1 MSCFFITIKSLKFF
15 LFFSYNPK
23 VTEALVRRTVHMSSL
38 SMENL
43 LLRMKRF
50 TSGTAVSFVLLS
62 SLVACSSRHGAVDS
76 AISEEV
82 SARDSQEDASLVL
95 GDASADTSSQDNL
108 EATSDQASGSDV
120 MNSLPVKNS
129 TFRHRAKLHKSDRQA
144 VKIWRGQ
151 LHTQYTSDMKEWK
164 VARGESLSLIAD
176 GVFGKAN
183 SLKKLLD
190 LNPEIEDPNVLM
202 VGQILRLPVSEESA
216 QVADLSKVSP
226 QKEEDRVVVAQPAP
240 QKEIPAVDAGL
251 SVVSNAPSQGASL
264 SIDTGSN
271 SVDAQVGAMAT
282 VPVASAPSVAT
293 SADQSSV
300 DSSVVEPKSQDSAG
314 SSPIVQKVSNVSKKS
329 NVRTM
334 LLVGAV
340 GFLIMSA
347 VVFILGR
354 KKA

>member
-1 MSCFFITIKSLKFF
+1 
-15 LFFSYNPK
+15 
-23 VTEALVRRTVHMSSL
+23 
-38 SMENL
+38 MENL
-43 LLRMKRF
+43 FLRMKRF
-50 TSGTAVSFVLLS
+50 TSGTAISFVLLS
-62 SLVACSSRHGAVDS
+62 GLVACSSKHGAVDG

-95 GDASADTSSQDNL
+95 GDANPDTSSQENL
-108 EATSDQASGSDV
+108 EGTSNDQASGSDV

-129 TFRHRAKLHKSDRQA
+129 TFRHRAKLHNSDRQA

-151 LHTQYTSDMKEWK
+151 LHTQYTSDIKEWK

-226 QKEEDRVVVAQPAP
+226 QKEEDKVVVAQPVP
-240 QKEIPAVDAGL
+240 QKEVLAADASL
-251 SVVSNAPSQGASL
+251 TIVTNAPAQG
-264 SIDTGSN
+264 IVPSN
-271 SVDAQVGAMAT
+271 PAPSVETQAGAMAT
-282 VPVASAPSVAT
+282 VPVAAAPSVAV
-293 SADQSSV
+293 SPSMDQSSV
-300 DSSVVEPKSQDSAG
+300 DSAAAAPKSQDASNA
-314 SSPIVQKVSNVSKKS
+314 SPIIQKVSNVNKK
-329 NVRTM
+329 NNLRTM
-334 LLVGAV
+334 LLLGSV
-340 GFLIMSA
+340 GFLVMSA